1 VCNVLDPVIRETVLA
16 SLDPVL
22 DVYLAQPENIRSL
35 FSALNDEMFEIR
47 EKAIAIFGRLSVRN
61 PAYIMPSMR
70 KILIQLLT
78 ELGTCT
84 HTHTYTLTLSLSLS
98 LEIVTFSIIVSPFV
112 CLFVGD
118 QKSSLVIVSTKR
130 KQPSC

>member
-1 VCNVLDPVIRETVLA
+1 VIRETVLA

-22 DVYLAQPENIRSL
+22 DVYLAQPENIRTL

-78 ELGTCT
+78 ELGT
-84 HTHTYTLTLSLSLS
+84 HTITLSHTFFLYLSLEFVTLSL
-98 LEIVTFSIIVSPFV
+98 IVM
-112 CLFVGD
+112 
-118 QKSSLVIVSTKR
+118 
-130 KQPSC
+130 